1 MTSTPT
7 LDQLFV
13 DRANAYAEHTALIEQ
28 HLRPMLLDVLEE
40 VLSLSRA
47 DVQYT
52 DFSLVSDVLVIQLT
66 IDGSAYQIDNP
77 LIQQLLSS
85 DGSEDDGKYVD
96 FQLAIPTT
104 YISSDAEATRAW
116 ITQAIVPHP
125 PTQGAGSPMFDASLL
140 SREQL
145 LQLLCLRQTMK
156 DVEQ

>member
-1 MTSTPT
+1 MTDKVT

-13 DRANAYAEHTALIEQ
+13 DRAAAYAEHTLLIEQ
-28 HLRPMLLDVLEE
+28 YLRPMLLNVLEE
-40 VLSLSRA
+40 VLSLSSTN
-47 DVQYT
+47 VKYT

-66 IDGSAYQIDNP
+66 INGSAYQIDNP

-85 DGSEDDGKYVD
+85 DGTEDDGKYVD

-104 YISSDAEATRAW
+104 YLSANAEATRAW
-116 ITQAIVPHP
+116 ITQAIAPQQAAP
-125 PTQGAGSPMFDASLL
+125 DTESPMFDATLL